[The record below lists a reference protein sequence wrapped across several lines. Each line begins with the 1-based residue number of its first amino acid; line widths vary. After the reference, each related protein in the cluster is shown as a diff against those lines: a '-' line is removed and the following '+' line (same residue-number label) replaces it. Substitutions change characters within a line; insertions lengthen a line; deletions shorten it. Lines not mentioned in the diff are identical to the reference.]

1 MKKGDIRSA
10 DSKAAAERGTSRQAA
25 RKARISVESGKA
37 EAQAVLLKVR
47 ARREN
52 LKLLREKG
60 ELIPLASVQRL
71 WVEIITRA
79 KTEFEALPVRMAPRL
94 LGLTTELEI
103 RSALRAEV
111 ERILRGLR
119 DDTPIPD

>member
-1 MKKGDIRSA
+1 MEV
-10 DSKAAAERGTSRQAA
+10 ERR
-25 RKARISVESGKA
+25 RKLAVMLKA
-37 EAQAVLLKVR
+37 EAD
-47 ARREN
+47 ARLATVE
-52 LKLLREKG
+52 LAKTQG

-103 RSALRAEV
+103 RNALRAEV